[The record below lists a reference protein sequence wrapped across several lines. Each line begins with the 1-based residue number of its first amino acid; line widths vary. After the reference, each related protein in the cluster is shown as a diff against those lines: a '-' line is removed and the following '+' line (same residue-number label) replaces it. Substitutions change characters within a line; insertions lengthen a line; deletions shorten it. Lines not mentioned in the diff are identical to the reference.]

1 MAYKVKRRKTKYL
14 WKFIIIILRLLLPIF
29 SYSFFG
35 QIFSFLTS
43 VFYCRKEESYES
55 PYLHCLEGL
64 WIYSLTPAAIIAMI
78 FQIMIGFITNSLYY
92 IPIFDKRKMD
102 YLKKSDSLPDIIFM
116 FTKTIII
123 LLFISDKGLEKE
135 HWAMISFLTF
145 VTGINTY
152 FTFKY
157 QNRYNKDLNLLN
169 NIFSLIT
176 FLGYGTLFFG
186 KIFRKLEFDGLLYLF
201 IFDIVIIFIFNIFY
215 YKKKITFIN
224 IDYKNINNSNDFLKY
239 IFKYYMIIKDNNK
252 RSSSM
257 LLKSLIIKLEEKCFD
272 PDCPLKKYIEC
283 LNKGIEHEYFLLQ
296 YCDNIFKFGIAKFN
310 DNIELKSNYSV
321 FLIVDMNNKK
331 KAKLILKSIQNKI
344 LSFQMNYN
352 IFRCEELINSCRI
365 KETNDNFI
373 IINYDNNFYELKK
386 LITKVTLLRSEFL
399 SLILGNKTQKVD
411 NFKKIYSL
419 GSKIKKMNAKIE
431 DISKELI
438 TAKANN
444 IEIINLYSE
453 FVEKILEDEEK
464 YKECMK
470 IKKLIFSNIENMAE
484 SSFMK
489 YDVEFIKNKNICPY
503 LIVSADLKNLGI
515 IKDCSISFG
524 KILSYQKNEL
534 IGKNINIL
542 IPEIFRKKHNI
553 MLVEHSKKNKL
564 KLYEDLSKNI
574 ISPEFLEIDTYAVAK
589 TKFLI
594 PLKFNIYFIKNEENE
609 LIYIVEVFKKI
620 PLINDQDNNEL
631 KCCVLTDENM
641 LIQTFTSNCIFYL
654 GLNYNHINANHEIIN
669 NIKQFQEDYL
679 IDINATHLS
688 KSCSM
693 KESSIITHKRMK
705 KTLMSTSIVKSIK
718 LEILNKNFSKKS
730 KITWQIEEEE
740 ENDLD
745 KYKQKYLRKMSSQR
759 DVFGT
764 GFDLY
769 ESPEEK
775 ELNMEIKKIFLQKEL
790 IGYYFYFSKIIE
802 KKRKLTKYD
811 RDRHLSFKK
820 TDIRKRI
827 ATSGKNMN
835 KLHLTQRI
843 DGPIFSEKPE
853 IKRKKKRKGSLDKS
867 GQKVKF
873 EEVEYEKNCDEQDE
887 RGDFVSKDYIP
898 RNPYNFSF
906 SLHHN
911 YYEMS
916 TKINSNKI
924 LNESLNKEVQTK
936 IKKFQ
941 FAKNSLIYRKKN
953 LSLSNINS
961 KTGDSES
968 NDYLSS
974 SYVSQEDSSFLSNDE
989 PTNLKKTRKSSK
1001 NIQLIKNEIINEEK
1015 ENEIFEEEEEI
1026 TEKKNLYDYYKVNLD
1041 KIKLLKFDFYKE
1053 IFAEETDSNE
1063 KESKMELMLSNVKDT
1078 VKNVKNDSMTEEK
1091 YLSFI
1096 TGKNKNE
1103 ILSPRKKENK
1113 IVQKE
1118 NLINEEKILENKI
1131 KSAINKKSDETPIK
1145 RLKIISFIYF
1155 IIMIILFLVF
1165 YYYYTTSYDIIKGIL
1180 NLVKN
1185 TIKMKYCDRMS
1196 VFYVGES
1203 TLLNFNADKIKG
1215 GIFSNF
1221 PANVNNKK
1229 GYIDLMREKIKE
1241 GFYENE
1247 IALQGLLSSKIQLTK
1262 NTTKYLTETVLY
1274 TDYILNDGSIEIL
1287 TGDIFNTLMQYNGA
1301 FYNLATSPFDLE
1313 QNHTDILN
1321 FLHNSFNDYARGMN
1335 ILIELYFY
1343 ELECQAKYIKLIFI
1357 IIIVIFL
1364 IIYIIVYILVIYY
1377 FIATSRKRASYI
1389 GVLYGIEERVL
1400 KGFIINCENFYKKMI
1415 KSEMKVINEEQGEEE
1430 DLKDSQDDNKSYIKK
1445 QKVKRKSIFIAKDR
1459 REKTGEIKIK
1469 NKLPDNIFGF
1479 MKNFGILLLMTF
1491 AFYIFNTVYFIN
1503 LEENAI
1509 LISKYFYKVQ
1519 DFHSKMI
1526 DIFIA
1531 FRQYIFDDS
1540 IIIYNMLPFDYLEQ
1554 TEQGSYETLSDDV
1567 EFINKFIQEYLSD
1580 DHEVHAML
1588 EKSYCSYNF
1597 TDKFSSLEE
1606 CQNALGQILNYDFS
1620 LISSYFIE
1628 ELRINKFLVKYL
1640 LSTGTIRGGLNDY
1653 DQDLWL
1659 KDPNIPKIWENY
1671 TGENIFRLDLYNND
1685 TTHAHL
1691 DLVFVNIIL
1700 PYIEINRKY
1709 ILPNL
1714 SIDNKEI
1721 YLNLTSVLY
1730 GIILFIIFFVFLLL
1744 KVRFINKHIYKTK
1757 NMLTLIPINILA
1769 SQKNM
1774 KQLLNC
1780 LEEN

>member
-64 WIYSLTPAAIIAMI
+64 WIYSLTPAAIIAMV

-92 IPIFDKRKMD
+92 IPLFDKRKMD
-102 YLKKSDSLPDIIFM
+102 YLKKNDSFPDIVFM
-116 FTKTIII
+116 FTKVIII

-145 VTGINTY
+145 VTGINAY
-152 FTFKY
+152 FTFNY
-157 QNRYNKDLNLLN
+157 QNRHNKELNLLN

-176 FLGYGTLFFG
+176 FLGYGTLFIG
-186 KIFRKLEFDGLLYLF
+186 KMFRQIEFDGLLYLF
-201 IFDIVIIFIFNIFY
+201 IFDIVIIFIFSIFY
-215 YKKKITFIN
+215 YKRKINFIN
-224 IDYKNINNSNDFLKY
+224 IDYKNINNSNEFLKY
-239 IFKYYMIIKDNNK
+239 IFNYYMIINDNNK
-252 RSSSM
+252 RSSSI
-257 LLKSLIIKLEEKCFD
+257 LLKSLIIKLEEKCCD
-272 PDCPLKKYIEC
+272 PDCPLKKYIE
-283 LNKGIEHEYFLLQ
+283 LLYKGIEHKYFLLQ
-296 YCDNIFKFGIAKFN
+296 YCDIIFKFGIAKFN
-310 DNIELKSNYSV
+310 DNIELKRNYLV

-352 IFRCEELINSCRI
+352 IFRCEELINNCRI
-365 KETNDNFI
+365 KETNDNFNI
-373 IINYDNNFYELKK
+373 IKYDNNFYELKK

-399 SLILGNKTQKVD
+399 TLILGNKTQKVD
-411 NFKKIYSL
+411 NFQKIYSL
-419 GSKIKKMNAKIE
+419 GSKIKKMNFKIE
-431 DISKELI
+431 DIYNELI
-438 TAKANN
+438 NAKANN

-470 IKKLIFSNIENMAE
+470 IKKLIFSNIENMSE

-489 YDVEFIKNKNICPY
+489 YDIEFIKNKNICPY
-503 LIVSADLKNLGI
+503 LVLSADLKSLGI
-515 IKDCSISFG
+515 IKDCSISFS

-542 IPEIFRKKHNI
+542 IPEIFHKKHNI
-553 MLVEHSKKNKL
+553 MLVEQSKKNKL

-574 ISPEFLEIDTYAVAK
+574 ISTEFLEIDTYAISK
-589 TKFLI
+589 NKFLV
-594 PLKFNIYFIKNEENE
+594 PLNLNIYFIKNEENE

-620 PLINDQDNNEL
+620 PLINDEDNNEL
-631 KCCVLTDENM
+631 KCCVLTDENF
-641 LIQTFTSNCIFYL
+641 LIQTFTSNSIFYL

-679 IDINATHLS
+679 IDINTTHLS
-688 KSCSM
+688 KNCSM
-693 KESSIITHKRMK
+693 KESSIITQKRMK
-705 KTLMSTSIVKSIK
+705 KSLMSTSIVKSIK

-730 KITWQIEEEE
+730 KITWQIEEED
-740 ENDLD
+740 NLD
-745 KYKQKYLRKMSSQR
+745 KFKPKFLRKMSSQR

-769 ESPEEK
+769 ENPEEK
-775 ELNMEIKKIFLQKEL
+775 ELNMEIKKIILQKEI

-802 KKRKLTKYD
+802 KKKKLTKYD

-827 ATSGKNMN
+827 ATSGKNLN
-835 KLHLTQRI
+835 KLHLTQKI
-843 DGPIFSEKPE
+843 DGPIFSEKAE
-853 IKRKKKRKGSLDKS
+853 IKRNKKRKGSLDKS

-873 EEVEYEKNCDEQDE
+873 EEVEYEKHCDVQDKK
-887 RGDFVSKDYIP
+887 GDFVPKDYIP

-906 SLHHN
+906 ILHHN
-911 YYEMS
+911 FYEIS
-916 TKINSNKI
+916 TKINNNKI
-924 LNESLNKEVQTK
+924 LIESLNKEVQTK

-953 LSLSNINS
+953 LSLSNYNS
-961 KTGDSES
+961 KTNSDSE
-968 NDYLSS
+968 DYLSS
-974 SYVSQEDSSFLSNDE
+974 SHISQEDSSFLSNEE

-1001 NIQLIKNEIINEEK
+1001 NIQIIKDQIINEEN
-1015 ENEIFEEEEEI
+1015 ENEILEEEEEEI
-1026 TEKKNLYDYYKVNLD
+1026 NEKKNVYDYYKVNLD

-1053 IFAEETDSNE
+1053 VFTEETDSNE
-1063 KESKMELMLSNVKDT
+1063 KESKMELMLSNVNNI
-1078 VKNVKNDSMTEEK
+1078 VKKYSMTEDK

-1103 ILSPRKKENK
+1103 ILSPKKEENK
-1113 IVQKE
+1113 IVLKE

-1131 KSAINKKSDETPIK
+1131 KTAINKKSDETPIK
-1145 RLKIISFIYF
+1145 RLKIISSIYF
-1155 IIMIILFLVF
+1155 LIMIILYLVF
-1165 YYYYTTSYDIIKGIL
+1165 YYYYTTSYEIIKGIL

-1221 PANVNNKK
+1221 PGNINNKK

-1247 IALQGLLSSKIQLTK
+1247 IALQGLLSSKIKLTK

-1274 TDYILNDGSIEIL
+1274 TDYILNDGSIQIL
-1287 TGDIFNTLMQYNGA
+1287 KGDIFNTLMQYNGA
-1301 FYNLATSPFDLE
+1301 FYNLATSPYDLE

-1335 ILIELYFY
+1335 ILIELYFH
-1343 ELECQAKYIKLIFI
+1343 ELETQAKYIKLIFI

-1364 IIYIIVYILVIYY
+1364 IVYITIYILVIYY

-1400 KGFIINCENFYKKMI
+1400 KGFIINCDNFYKKML
-1415 KSEMKVINEEQGEEE
+1415 KSEMKMMNEEEGQEE
-1430 DLKDSQDDNKSYIKK
+1430 DLKDSLEDNKSYIKK
-1445 QKVKRKSIFIAKDR
+1445 QKVKRKSIFITKER
-1459 REKTGEIKIK
+1459 RGKYDEIKIK
-1469 NKLPDNIFGF
+1469 SKLPDNIFGF

-1503 LEENAI
+1503 LEEKAI

-1554 TEQGSYETLSDDV
+1554 TEKESYETLSDDV

-1588 EKSYCSYNF
+1588 EKNYCSYNF
-1597 TDKFSSLEE
+1597 TDKFHSLEE
-1606 CQNALGQILNYDFS
+1606 CQKTIGEILNYDFS
-1620 LISSYFIE
+1620 LIASYFIE

-1659 KDPNIPKIWENY
+1659 KDPTIPKIWENY
-1671 TGENIFRLDLYNND
+1671 TGEYTFRLDLYNND

-1721 YLNLTSVLY
+1721 YLYLTSAFY
-1730 GIILFIIFFVFLLL
+1730 GLILFIIFFVFLLL
-1744 KVRFINKHIYKTK
+1744 KIRFINKHIYKTK
-1757 NMLTLIPINILA
+1757 NMLTLIPINILS
-1769 SQKNM
+1769 SQKHM